1 MSLLESLR
9 SFLGKRDQ
17 ESRRPSAHP
26 AAWPI
31 DIDGSC
37 EKTVYCYVGV
47 VFKGVRKGAELYVD
61 PLGHDVVLHSKSTGT
76 TADSAEFGDAPLAY
90 DGRPFGFAGSSLGF
104 LKEMTAAGFTF
115 RVKVKKV
122 GMYSPGVPELVTMT
136 ADPSLLRQWWER
148 QRSLPIPVPFSEDDE
163 IARRD
168 AQRRAQLGAARQ
180 QRTGIRLGDNSIEVW
195 INVTERNWVGGELP
209 AGDLRFTPEFEM
221 VPTPK
226 GSSAKPHIRILRN
239 GMPLV
244 EISARNT
251 EAYKFVFANMGRPCR
266 ASYMYD
272 YFQDVTG
279 QVKLYLVFG

>member
-1 MSLLESLR
+1 M
-9 SFLGKRDQ
+9 
-17 ESRRPSAHP
+17 
-26 AAWPI
+26 
-31 DIDGSC
+31 
-37 EKTVYCYVGV
+37 
-47 VFKGVRKGAELYVD
+47 
-61 PLGHDVVLHSKSTGT
+61 
-76 TADSAEFGDAPLAY
+76 
-90 DGRPFGFAGSSLGF
+90 
-104 LKEMTAAGFTF
+104 
-115 RVKVKKV
+115 
-122 GMYSPGVPELVTMT
+122 
-136 ADPSLLRQWWER
+136 
-148 QRSLPIPVPFSEDDE
+148 
-163 IARRD
+163 
-168 AQRRAQLGAARQ
+168 
-180 QRTGIRLGDNSIEVW
+180 GIRLGDNSIEVW

-272 YFQDVTG
+272 YFQDGTG

>member
-122 GMYSPGVPELVTMT
+122 GMYSPRGSRAGDHDGGPEP
-136 ADPSLLRQWWER
+136 PSAVVGEAEVASHPCPLFRG
-148 QRSLPIPVPFSEDDE
+148 
-163 IARRD
+163 RRD
-168 AQRRAQLGAARQ
+168 
-180 QRTGIRLGDNSIEVW
+180 
-195 INVTERNWVGGELP
+195 
-209 AGDLRFTPEFEM
+209 
-221 VPTPK
+221 
-226 GSSAKPHIRILRN
+226 
-239 GMPLV
+239 
-244 EISARNT
+244 
-251 EAYKFVFANMGRPCR
+251 C
-266 ASYMYD
+266 
-272 YFQDVTG
+272 
-279 QVKLYLVFG
+279 